1 MWICLRYGHTY
12 PFSISLAHSRPI
24 AHLNLNKLVVVGD
37 QSSGKSSLLES
48 LTGIPFPRDVEL
60 CTRYA
65 TQITQRRDDVSRV
78 EVRIL
83 PGPNA
88 SDAHKKHV
96 EGYQVEGLTP
106 SDFRDKF
113 PAILKK
119 VCTTYSWL
127 CVFGDLAGEY

>member
-1 MWICLRYGHTY
+1 LG
-12 PFSISLAHSRPI
+12 
-24 AHLNLNKLVVVGD
+24 KLVVVGD

-78 EVRIL
+78 EVSII

-88 SDAHKKHV
+88 SEAHKKHV
-96 EGYQVEGLTP
+96 EGYRTEGLTP
-106 SDFRDKF
+106 EEFRAKF
-113 PAILKK
+113 PSILHE
-119 VCTTYSWL
+119 VS
-127 CVFGDLAGEY
+127 F